1 MSRNEVW
8 SMALIDRT
16 ALRSLLPA
24 EASDLLIPAAKASDL
39 LITGQ
44 TEKRNLRANP
54 PFLRVFFL
62 PSPELALGNSDFQ
75 DSRMGMLVTQALCS
89 VLR

>member
-54 PFLRVFFL
+54 PFLRVFFCL
-62 PSPELALGNSDFQ
+62 LLNWHWAT
-75 DSRMGMLVTQALCS
+75 VTSKIPGWGCWS
-89 VLR
+89 HRHFVPF

>member
-44 TEKRNLRANP
+44 TEKRNQGQSTFP
-54 PFLRVFFL
+54 QSVFL